1 MFGFRWNPKNNT
13 SFHNPQLMLKRL
25 HHLTILLV
33 VWLLLPVTVLG
44 QQEPQ
49 VTFNMFNHMA
59 VNPGY
64 AGLRNAICVT
74 GIVRE
79 QWFGI
84 EDAEGNKVSPQTF
97 IFSGDSPVRILRGG
111 VSATVMQDK
120 IGYFKD
126 VYVKLGYAYNRPMGA
141 GELGIGFNVGFL
153 NKSLDFGKLKPVDG
167 GDPLLTGGNES
178 TMFTDLALGA
188 FYLEPDGLYIGLS
201 ATQLLEGT
209 RRLGTSSTS
218 TEFKLRR
225 HYYATTG
232 YEISWIRNPAYVFIP
247 GVFAKYDGT
256 TIQIDLNAR
265 LEYNRKFWG
274 GLTYRFQETTAV
286 MVGFYM
292 KDISFGYAYDIPLS
306 KIGGAGSH
314 EVMLRYCFKLELEKA
329 KRSYRNTRFL

>member
-1 MFGFRWNPKNNT
+1 MSGLQPEPENET
-13 SFHNPQLMLKRL
+13 SIYIPLLMLERFYRSA
-25 HHLTILLV
+25 LLLIIP
-33 VWLLLPVTVLG
+33 LLLPVFVSG

-64 AGLRNAICVT
+64 AGLRDAICVT

-84 EDAEGNKVSPQTF
+84 EDTEGNKVSPQTF
-97 IFSGDSPVRILRGG
+97 IFSGDTPVRILRGG

-126 VYVKLGYAYNRPMGA
+126 VYVKLGYAYNRPVA
-141 GELGIGFNVGFL
+141 NGELGIGFNVGFL
-153 NKSLDFGKLKPVDG
+153 NKTLDFSKLKPVDG
-167 GDPLLTGGNES
+167 GDPLLNGGNES

-188 FYLEPDGLYIGLS
+188 FYLEPDGLYLGLS

-209 RRLGTSSTS
+209 RQLGTSSGS
-218 TEFKLRR
+218 PEFKLRR
-225 HYYATTG
+225 HYYATAG
-232 YEISWIRNPAYVFIP
+232 YEFSWIRNPAYVFIP
-247 GVFAKYDGT
+247 SVFAKYDGT
-256 TIQIDLNAR
+256 TIQFDLNAR

-274 GLTYRFQETTAV
+274 GLTYRMQETAAL

-292 KDISFGYAYDIPLS
+292 KDISFAYAYDIPLS

-314 EVMLRYCFKLELEKA
+314 EIMLRYCFKLELEKA
-329 KRSYRNTRFL
+329 KRSFRNTRFL